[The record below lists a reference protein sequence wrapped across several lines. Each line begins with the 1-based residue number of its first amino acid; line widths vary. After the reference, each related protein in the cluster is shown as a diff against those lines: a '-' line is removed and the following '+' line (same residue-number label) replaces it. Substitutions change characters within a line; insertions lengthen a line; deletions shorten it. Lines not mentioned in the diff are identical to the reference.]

1 MQKVSGFS
9 PLVIL
14 IALLVGG
21 QFFGAIGAV
30 VAVPIMMILMII
42 VRRVLRYSS

>member
-21 QFFGAIGAV
+21 QFFGLFGAA
-30 VAVPIMMILMII
+30 VAVPFMMILMIVI
-42 VRRVLRYSS
+42 RRVLRQS